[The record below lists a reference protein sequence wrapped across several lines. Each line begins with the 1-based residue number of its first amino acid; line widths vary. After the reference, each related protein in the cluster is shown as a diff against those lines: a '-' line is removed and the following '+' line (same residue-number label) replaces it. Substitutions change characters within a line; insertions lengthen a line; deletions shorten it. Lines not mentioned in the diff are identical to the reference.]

1 VKKVYIL
8 DDKELYGVGVAR
20 GFHERCKELKIA
32 VLGHESINP
41 TRQVFTVLLKAIA
54 KLNPDLIY
62 FGGTTQSGGPAIAR
76 DAVAAGLKCPLLVPD
91 GCYEQNFIEAAKT
104 ENLNGRCYVTIGGVE
119 PSQLTGKGADF
130 VKAYRAKYRVEP
142 ESYAV
147 YGYEAASV
155 VLAAIKQVGKKDRE
169 AVRRAVVG
177 TKDFEGALGKW
188 SFDANGDTT
197 LQQLTVSKVEKGKF
211 SPIKVLSKTPVK

>member
-1 VKKVYIL
+1 M
-8 DDKELYGVGVAR
+8 D
-20 GFHERCKELKIA
+20 LKIE

-41 TRQVFTVLLKAIA
+41 TRQEFTALLKAIA
-54 KLNPDLIY
+54 KLNPDLSY

-76 DAVAAGLKCPLLVPD
+76 DMVAAGLKCPLLVPD
-91 GCYEQNFIEAAKT
+91 GCYEEHFIKAAGPD
-104 ENLNGRCYVTIGGVE
+104 NLNGRCYVTIGGVE

-155 VLAAIKQVGKKDRE
+155 VLSAIKKVGKRDRE
-169 AVRRAVVG
+169 AVREAVIG

-197 LQQLTVSKVEKGKF
+197 LQQLTVSKVEKGRF
-211 SPIKVLSKTPVK
+211 RPMKVLTKTSGK